1 MNFKKNK
8 DVKRASYYVWFLGAK
23 ESKGLRGD
31 EYVQP
36 VLNYLIDNECDLEP
50 SKVTLQI
57 SSKGLKIIQILT
69 IPRKSGKLNPDQ
81 QLQLFVATTGNS
93 DPLSSSSSSSVMKSE
108 QVKHHIPHDSISWV
122 YQEDD
127 VICAILL
134 LYNPITRCP
143 VHIHAYR
150 CDSIQTA
157 NNLHQQLQTLID
169 RPENQKKFREIEMRL
184 AAKGL
189 LIPPPSQS
197 CGPLPLAPLPLPP
210 SSNCHHPS
218 SLFDD
223 CSDPRGS
230 MPYDHH
236 HHHDP
241 LLKRSYQSNSPSASK
256 TLNSDGRS
264 THTDGSDEINSEE
277 SNSSDLGYAINRSS
291 SNRNNSEYRSDSKS
305 FSHHQLFNRSS
316 SSKNKSAKCSSKII
330 QDDGEQSNLFDSL
343 AAELRAKLGNPKMG
357 PLLLPPRDYESR
369 NSENNLKSMDKKRN
383 QHDKH
388 SAHHLTRSES
398 SGKSN
403 SSGLGSDEALCND
416 QQTARPRSYYFD
428 SCSPANEPRL
438 SNHHQSSYLEH
449 RYNRETSADDLVSRH
464 SDSSSSSDDDD
475 VDVGGG
481 DVNHHERLNSN
492 HGSMVDCL
500 EVDVEDFE
508 EDVIF
513 STTIPSIHKES
524 RSRSKSTFDLI
535 KQRPMMPTSQQQH
548 QKLSSPTS
556 CNDNDFD
563 VIRTRQRLPNQ
574 HVQQQFYREKHLFHP
589 SSSPLTRTKEHNNNN
604 GEQTAATNLHHF
616 GRGRDDHHH
625 HHHYQQQQQQQ
636 QHATSD
642 KLNPDFLPTSYN
654 HHNSSSSSS
663 NRKKYYS
670 NPNLEPISSST
681 TAIQQQQ
688 KRPTITKEVNNK
700 IMRQQIINEVDKSLT
715 NTTTT
720 SGLISSSSSVIGRRE
735 QRFINPHHQHH
746 RNEENNH
753 SRLAITNKSTKQPA
767 QKFYFAD
774 AEFSSNFR
782 DIQHENNHCA
792 SSSSYQRGRSM
803 GRLDQ
808 LLAVNSNENDHHHHQ
823 HSDNYGP
830 MSLNFQSYDN
840 HRATIIADMNDRS
853 ISPYYVLQHQQAPL
867 LSSSSSTPP
876 LPPLLSSSKN
886 LKKDLIS
893 KRFETPSSGK
903 DDNKRN
909 INRTSQQQQQQ
920 FKDHQR
926 RMMFDQPFSRY
937 SYIDMHDDRIE
948 HERFAALMMA
958 NRNKR

>member
-1 MNFKKNK
+1 MNFIKNK

-50 SKVTLQI
+50 SKVTLQV

-81 QLQLFVATTGNS
+81 QLQLFVATTGKS
-93 DPLSSSSSSSVMKSE
+93 DTTIPSSVMKSE

-143 VHIHAYR
+143 VHIHGYR

-157 NNLHQQLQTLID
+157 NNLRQQLQTLID

-189 LIPPPSQS
+189 LIPPMQPQP
-197 CGPLPLAPLPLPP
+197 CGPLQLAPLPLPP
-210 SSNCHHPS
+210 SNCHHPS

-223 CSDPRGS
+223 CSDSRGS
-230 MPYDHH
+230 IPFDH

-241 LLKRSYQSNSPSASK
+241 LLKRSFRNNSPSASK

-264 THTDGSDEINSEE
+264 TRTDGSDEINSEE

-291 SNRNNSEYRSDSKS
+291 SNRNNNCQYRSDSKS
-305 FSHHQLFNRSS
+305 SSHHQLFNKSS
-316 SSKNKSAKCSSKII
+316 AKNKSAKISPKII
-330 QDDGEQSNLFDSL
+330 PDDGDQSNLFDSL
-343 AAELRAKLGNPKMG
+343 AAELRAKLGNPKVG
-357 PLLLPPRDYESR
+357 PLLLPPRDYESQ
-369 NSENNLKSMDKKRN
+369 NSESNLKSIMDKKRN

-388 SAHHLTRSES
+388 SNHPLSRSES

-416 QQTARPRSYYFD
+416 QQTTRPRSYYFD
-428 SCSPANEPRL
+428 SCSIANESPRS
-438 SNHHQSSYLEH
+438 SNHHRSSYLEH
-449 RYNRETSADDLVSRH
+449 RYNRETSADDDLVSHH
-464 SDSSSSSDDDD
+464 SDSSSSSSNDD
-475 VDVGGG
+475 VNVGGG
-481 DVNHHERLNSN
+481 VNHRGRLNN
-492 HGSMVDCL
+492 NGSIVDCL

-513 STTIPSIHKES
+513 STTIPSIQKESKQSS
-524 RSRSKSTFDLI
+524 RSRSKSTYNL
-535 KQRPMMPTSQQQH
+535 MPTQQQ
-548 QKLSSPTS
+548 QQLSSPTS
-556 CNDNDFD
+556 FNDNDFD
-563 VIRTRQRLPNQ
+563 DIRTRQRLPSQ
-574 HVQQQFYREKHLFHP
+574 HVQHQFHKQKHLIHP

-604 GEQTAATNLHHF
+604 NDEQTAANNLHHF
-616 GRGRDDHHH
+616 GRGRDDHQ
-625 HHHYQQQQQQQ
+625 HHYHHQQQQ
-636 QHATSD
+636 QHATLEI
-642 KLNPDFLPTSYN
+642 LNPDFSPAPYN
-654 HHNSSSSSS
+654 HHNSSSNSGNI
-663 NRKKYYS
+663 NRKKFYS

-681 TAIQQQQ
+681 MAIQQQQ
-688 KRPTITKEVNNK
+688 QKRSTTKEVNNNK
-700 IMRQQIINEVDKSLT
+700 IMRQQIINNEVDKSL

-720 SGLISSSSSVIGRRE
+720 SGLISSTSSSSGVIGRRE
-735 QRFINPHHQHH
+735 QRFNNPYHH

-753 SRLAITNKSTKQPA
+753 HSRLANVKSRQPT

-782 DIQHENNHCA
+782 EVQHENNHRP
-792 SSSSYQRGRSM
+792 SSSYNRGRSM

-808 LLAVNSNENDHHHHQ
+808 LLAVNSNENDRQNYHHQ
-823 HSDNYGP
+823 SDNYGP
-830 MSLNFQSYDN
+830 MSLNFQSFDN
-840 HRATIIADMNDRS
+840 NHATIVADMNDRS
-853 ISPYYVLQHQQAPL
+853 ISPPYYVLQHQQ
-867 LSSSSSTPP
+867 PP
-876 LPPLLSSSKN
+876 SLPPPPPPSSN
-886 LKKDLIS
+886 IKKDLIS
-893 KRFETPSSGK
+893 KRYEKSSK
-903 DDNKRN
+903 EIVNENKRKQN
-909 INRTSQQQQQQ
+909 HNQQQ

-926 RMMFDQPFSRY
+926 RMMFEQPFSRY
-937 SYIDMHDDRIE
+937 SYIDMNDDRIE
-948 HERFAALMMA
+948 HERFSAMMIMN